1 MAGAVH
7 TLESLPTIPEPV
19 VVSVNGVEIPRDII
33 AREVQHHPAP
43 KAPQA
48 WQSAA
53 RALVVR
59 ELLLQQARHLGV
71 EPAPRGDE
79 SGPHETE
86 EEALIQ
92 GLMAQEV
99 ATPEPDDAA
108 CRRYYEQNRRRFR
121 SQPIY
126 AATHILFSVRQ
137 DQPEGYAQAQ
147 ELAASVLAELKL
159 HPERFD
165 ELARDHSACPSAA
178 QGGALG
184 QISAGQTTPEFEKVL
199 EALTPGAITQEL
211 VETPYGLHII
221 RLDNKVEGTELPFD
235 LVADHIAGYLREN
248 VTHRAAAQYIARLV
262 SGAEIA
268 GIDIADAQAH
278 QVS

>member
-1 MAGAVH
+1 MACGVH
-7 TLESLPTIPEPV
+7 DNLPEPEI
-19 VVSVNGVEIPRDII
+19 VSVNGIEIPRDII

-43 KAPQA
+43 KAIEA

-53 RALVVR
+53 RALAIR
-59 ELLLQQARHLGV
+59 ELLLQQARCLKIV
-71 EPAPRGDE
+71 PAPHSEE
-79 SGPHETE
+79 SGPQETD

-92 GLMAQEV
+92 GLIEREV
-99 ATPEPDDAA
+99 ATPDPDDAA
-108 CRRYYEQNRRRFR
+108 CRRYYEQNKRRFR
-121 SQPIY
+121 SPPIY

-137 DQPEGYAQAQ
+137 DDPEGYAKTQA
-147 ELAASVLAELKL
+147 LAQSVLAELKQN
-159 HPERFD
+159 PERFE
-165 ELARDHSACPSAA
+165 ELAREHSACPSAA

-184 QISAGQTTPEFEKVL
+184 QISVGQTTPEFEKAL
-199 EALTPGAITQEL
+199 EALAPGAMTEAP

-221 RLDNKVEGTELPFD
+221 RLDDKVEGKDLPFD

-248 VTHRAAAQYIARLV
+248 VTHRATAQYIARLV

-268 GIDIADAQAH
+268 GIDLAGAEAH

>member
-1 MAGAVH
+1 MACGVH
-7 TLESLPTIPEPV
+7 DNLPEPEI
-19 VVSVNGVEIPRDII
+19 VSVNGIEIPRDII

-43 KAPQA
+43 KAIEA

-53 RALVVR
+53 RALAIR
-59 ELLLQQARHLGV
+59 ELLLQQARYLKIV
-71 EPAPRGDE
+71 PTPPNEE
-79 SGPHETE
+79 SGPQETD

-92 GLMAQEV
+92 GLIEREV

-108 CRRYYEQNRRRFR
+108 CRRYYEQNKRRFR
-121 SQPIY
+121 SPPIY

-137 DQPEGYAQAQ
+137 DDPEGYAKTQA
-147 ELAASVLAELKL
+147 LAQSVLAELKQ
-159 HPERFD
+159 HHERFE
-165 ELARDHSACPSAA
+165 ELAREHSACPSAA

-184 QISAGQTTPEFEKVL
+184 QISAGQTTPEFEKAL
-199 EALTPGAITQEL
+199 EALAPGAMTETP

-221 RLDNKVEGTELPFD
+221 RLDDKVEGKDLPFD

-248 VTHRAAAQYIARLV
+248 VTHRATAQYIARLV
-262 SGAEIA
+262 SSAEIA
-268 GIDIADAQAH
+268 GIDLAGAEAH

>member
-1 MAGAVH
+1 MACTAH
-7 TLESLPTIPEPV
+7 TLPEPV
-19 VVSVNGVEIPRDII
+19 VVSVNGVEIPRDVI
-33 AREVQHHPAP
+33 AREVQHHPASKP
-43 KAPQA
+43 IAA

-53 RALVVR
+53 RALVIR
-59 ELLLQQARHLGV
+59 ELLLQQARHLEI
-71 EPAPRGDE
+71 EPGPRGDE

-92 GLMAQEV
+92 GLIEQEV
-99 ATPEPDDAA
+99 ATPTPDEAA

-147 ELAASVLAELKL
+147 DLATSVLAELKL

-165 ELARDHSACPSAA
+165 ELARTHSACPSAA

-184 QISAGQTTPEFEKVL
+184 QITAGQTTMEFERAL
-199 EALTPGAITQEL
+199 EALSPGSISEAP

-221 RLDNKVEGTELPFD
+221 RLDDKVEGTELPFD
-235 LVADHIAGYLREN
+235 LVADRIAGYLREN
-248 VTHRAAAQYIARLV
+248 VTHRATAQYIARLV
-262 SGAEIA
+262 SKAEIA
-268 GIDIADAQAH
+268 GIDLAGAEAH
-278 QVS
+278 GVS

>member
-1 MAGAVH
+1 MACSVH
-7 TLESLPTIPEPV
+7 DNLPEPEI
-19 VVSVNGVEIPRDII
+19 VSVNGVEIPRDTI

-43 KAPQA
+43 KAIDA

-53 RALVVR
+53 RALAIR
-59 ELLLQQARHLGV
+59 ELLLQQARQLEI
-71 EPAPRGDE
+71 EPAPRSDE
-79 SGPHETE
+79 GGPQETD

-92 GLMAQEV
+92 GLIAKEV
-99 ATPEPDDAA
+99 TTPDPDDAA
-108 CRRYYEQNRRRFR
+108 CRRYYEQNKRRFQ

-137 DQPEGYAQAQ
+137 DEPEGYAKAQ
-147 ELAASVLAELKL
+147 ELAKSVLAELKQ
-159 HPERFD
+159 HPERFE
-165 ELARDHSACPSAA
+165 ELAREHSACPSAA

-184 QISAGQTTPEFEKVL
+184 QISAGQTTPEFEKALKV
-199 EALTPGAITQEL
+199 LTPGAITDAP

-221 RLDNKVEGTELPFD
+221 RLDDKVEGKELPFD
-235 LVADHIAGYLREN
+235 LVSDHIAGYLREN
-248 VTHRAAAQYIARLV
+248 VTHRATAQYIARLV

-268 GIDIADAQAH
+268 GIDLADAQAH

>member
-1 MAGAVH
+1 MACGVH
-7 TLESLPTIPEPV
+7 DNLPEPEI
-19 VVSVNGVEIPRDII
+19 VSVNGIEIPRDII

-43 KAPQA
+43 KAIEA

-53 RALVVR
+53 RALAIR
-59 ELLLQQARHLGV
+59 ELLLQQARYLKIV
-71 EPAPRGDE
+71 PAPLNEE
-79 SGPHETE
+79 SGPQETD

-92 GLMAQEV
+92 GLIEREV

-108 CRRYYEQNRRRFR
+108 CRRYYEQNKRRFR
-121 SQPIY
+121 SPPIY

-137 DQPEGYAQAQ
+137 DDPEGYAKTQA
-147 ELAASVLAELKL
+147 LAQSVLAELKQ
-159 HPERFD
+159 HHERFE
-165 ELARDHSACPSAA
+165 ELAREHSVCPSAA

-184 QISAGQTTPEFEKVL
+184 QISVGQTTPEFEKAL
-199 EALTPGAITQEL
+199 EALAPGAMTEAP

-221 RLDNKVEGTELPFD
+221 RLDDKVEGKDLPFD

-248 VTHRAAAQYIARLV
+248 VTHRATAQYIARLV
-262 SGAEIA
+262 SSAEIA
-268 GIDIADAQAH
+268 GIDLAGAEAH

>member
-1 MAGAVH
+1 MACGVH
-7 TLESLPTIPEPV
+7 DNLPEPEI
-19 VVSVNGVEIPRDII
+19 VSVNGIEIPRDII

-43 KAPQA
+43 KAIEA

-53 RALVVR
+53 RALAIR
-59 ELLLQQARHLGV
+59 ELLLQQARCLKIV
-71 EPAPRGDE
+71 LTPRSEE
-79 SGPHETE
+79 SGPQETD

-92 GLMAQEV
+92 GLIEREV
-99 ATPEPDDAA
+99 ATPDPDDAA
-108 CRRYYEQNRRRFR
+108 CRRYYEQNKRRFR
-121 SQPIY
+121 SPPIY

-137 DQPEGYAQAQ
+137 DDPEGYAKTQA
-147 ELAASVLAELKL
+147 LAQSVLAELKQN
-159 HPERFD
+159 PERFE
-165 ELARDHSACPSAA
+165 ELAREHSACPSAA

-184 QISAGQTTPEFEKVL
+184 QISVGQTTPEFEKAL
-199 EALTPGAITQEL
+199 EALAPGAMTEVP

-221 RLDNKVEGTELPFD
+221 RLDDKVEGKDLPFD

-248 VTHRAAAQYIARLV
+248 VTHRATAQYIARLV

-268 GIDIADAQAH
+268 GIDLAGAEAH

>member
-1 MAGAVH
+1 MACGVH
-7 TLESLPTIPEPV
+7 DNLPEPEI
-19 VVSVNGVEIPRDII
+19 VSVNGIEIPRDII

-43 KAPQA
+43 KAIEA

-53 RALVVR
+53 RALAIR
-59 ELLLQQARHLGV
+59 ELLLQQARYLKIV
-71 EPAPRGDE
+71 PAPHNEE
-79 SGPHETE
+79 SGPQETD

-92 GLMAQEV
+92 GLIEREV
-99 ATPEPDDAA
+99 ATPDPDDAA
-108 CRRYYEQNRRRFR
+108 CRRYYEQNKRRFR
-121 SQPIY
+121 SPPIY

-137 DQPEGYAQAQ
+137 DDPEGYAKTQA
-147 ELAASVLAELKL
+147 LAQSVLAELKQN
-159 HPERFD
+159 PERFE
-165 ELARDHSACPSAA
+165 ELAREHSACPSAA

-184 QISAGQTTPEFEKVL
+184 QISVGQTTPEFEKAL
-199 EALTPGAITQEL
+199 EALAPGAMTEAP

-221 RLDNKVEGTELPFD
+221 RLDDKVEGKDLPFD

-248 VTHRAAAQYIARLV
+248 VTHRATAQYIARLV

-268 GIDIADAQAH
+268 GIDLAGAEAH

>member
-1 MAGAVH
+1 MACGVH
-7 TLESLPTIPEPV
+7 DNLPEPEI
-19 VVSVNGVEIPRDII
+19 VSVNGVEIPRDII

-43 KAPQA
+43 KAIEA

-53 RALVVR
+53 RALAIR
-59 ELLLQQARHLGV
+59 ELLLQQARYLKIA
-71 EPAPRGDE
+71 PAPLNEE
-79 SGPHETE
+79 SGPQETD

-92 GLMAQEV
+92 GLIEREV

-108 CRRYYEQNRRRFR
+108 CRRYYEQNKRRFR
-121 SQPIY
+121 SPPIY

-137 DQPEGYAQAQ
+137 DDPEGYAKTQA
-147 ELAASVLAELKL
+147 LAQSVLAELKQN
-159 HPERFD
+159 PERFE
-165 ELARDHSACPSAA
+165 ELAREHSACPSAA

-184 QISAGQTTPEFEKVL
+184 QISVGQTTPEFEKAL
-199 EALTPGAITQEL
+199 EALAPGAMTETP

-221 RLDNKVEGTELPFD
+221 RLDDKVEGKELPFD

-248 VTHRAAAQYIARLV
+248 VTHRATAQYIARLV
-262 SGAEIA
+262 SSAEIA
-268 GIDIADAQAH
+268 GIDLAGAEAH

>member
-1 MAGAVH
+1 MACSVH
-7 TLESLPTIPEPV
+7 DNLPEPEI
-19 VVSVNGVEIPRDII
+19 VSVNGIEIPRDII

-43 KAPQA
+43 KAIEA

-53 RALVVR
+53 RALAIR
-59 ELLLQQARHLGV
+59 ELLLQQARYLKIV
-71 EPAPRGDE
+71 PAPLNEE
-79 SGPHETE
+79 SGPQETD

-92 GLMAQEV
+92 GLIERQV

-108 CRRYYEQNRRRFR
+108 CRRYYEQNKRRFR
-121 SQPIY
+121 SPPIY

-137 DQPEGYAQAQ
+137 DDPEGYAKTQA
-147 ELAASVLAELKL
+147 LAQSVLAELKQ
-159 HPERFD
+159 HHERFE
-165 ELARDHSACPSAA
+165 ELAREHSACPSAA

-184 QISAGQTTPEFEKVL
+184 QISAGQTTPEFEKAL
-199 EALTPGAITQEL
+199 EALAPGAMTETP

-221 RLDNKVEGTELPFD
+221 RLDDKVEGKELPFD

-248 VTHRAAAQYIARLV
+248 VTHRATAQYIARLV
-262 SGAEIA
+262 SSAEIA
-268 GIDIADAQAH
+268 GIDLAGAEAH

>member
-1 MAGAVH
+1 MACGVH
-7 TLESLPTIPEPV
+7 DNLPEPEI
-19 VVSVNGVEIPRDII
+19 VSVNGIEIPRDII

-43 KAPQA
+43 KAIEA

-53 RALVVR
+53 RALAIR
-59 ELLLQQARHLGV
+59 ELLLQQARYLKIV
-71 EPAPRGDE
+71 PAPHNEE
-79 SGPHETE
+79 SGPQETD

-92 GLMAQEV
+92 GLIEREV
-99 ATPEPDDAA
+99 ATPDPDDAA
-108 CRRYYEQNRRRFR
+108 CRRYYEQNKRRFR
-121 SQPIY
+121 SPPIY

-137 DQPEGYAQAQ
+137 DDPEGYAKTQA
-147 ELAASVLAELKL
+147 LAQSVLAELKQN
-159 HPERFD
+159 PERFE
-165 ELARDHSACPSAA
+165 ELAREHSACPSAA

-184 QISAGQTTPEFEKVL
+184 QISVGQTTPEFEKAL
-199 EALTPGAITQEL
+199 EALAPGAMTEVP

-221 RLDNKVEGTELPFD
+221 RLDDKVEGKDLPFD

-248 VTHRAAAQYIARLV
+248 VTHRATAQYIARLV

-268 GIDIADAQAH
+268 GIDLAGAEAH

>member
-1 MAGAVH
+1 MACGIH
-7 TLESLPTIPEPV
+7 DNLPEPEI
-19 VVSVNGVEIPRDII
+19 VSVNGIEIPRDMI

-43 KAPQA
+43 KAVEA

-53 RALVVR
+53 RALAIR
-59 ELLLQQARHLGV
+59 ELLLQQARQLKI
-71 EPAPRGDE
+71 EPAPHSDE
-79 SGPHETE
+79 NGAQETD

-92 GLMAQEV
+92 ELIAQEV
-99 ATPEPDDAA
+99 TTPDPDDDA
-108 CRRYYEQNRRRFR
+108 CRRYYEHNKRRFR

-126 AATHILFSVRQ
+126 AATHILFSVLQ
-137 DQPEGYAQAQ
+137 DDKESYAKAQ
-147 ELAASVLAELKL
+147 ELAKSVLAELQQ

-165 ELARDHSACPSAA
+165 ELAREHSACPSSA

-184 QISAGQTTPEFEKVL
+184 QIAAGQTTPEFEKAL
-199 EALTPGAITQEL
+199 KALTPGAITETP

-221 RLDNKVEGTELPFD
+221 RLDDKVDGKDLPFD
-235 LVADHIAGYLREN
+235 LVSDHIAGYLREN
-248 VTHRAAAQYIARLV
+248 VTHRATAQYIARLV

-268 GIDIADAQAH
+268 GIDLAGAQDH